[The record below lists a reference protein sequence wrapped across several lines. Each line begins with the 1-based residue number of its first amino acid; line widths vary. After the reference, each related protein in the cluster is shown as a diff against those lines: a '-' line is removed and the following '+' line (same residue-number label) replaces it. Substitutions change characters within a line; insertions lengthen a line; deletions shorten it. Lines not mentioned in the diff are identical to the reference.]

1 MKKSIIAILIMLF
14 AVSVMGCNQTV
25 DEDPSKDDEPGI
37 IGYVMNR
44 ENERI
49 LVIDP
54 EAQDFSPTGG
64 VSEYYDAIWFSNVPQ
79 DIELGE
85 KVKVWFDIV
94 EDSYPAQSDAI
105 QIEVIPSQRPAEADL
120 TEADA
125 LYEALTSELSHNDGL
140 IVVKNIEYDNET
152 DTWDFTFKEIW
163 GDEIYSIQIDDK

>member
-1 MKKSIIAILIMLF
+1 M
-14 AVSVMGCNQTV
+14 
-25 DEDPSKDDEPGI
+25 
-37 IGYVMNR
+37 
-44 ENERI
+44 
-49 LVIDP
+49 
-54 EAQDFSPTGG
+54 
-64 VSEYYDAIWFSNVPQ
+64 
-79 DIELGE
+79 
-85 KVKVWFDIV
+85 KVWFDIV